1 MQPHGGFWIRF
12 VAYIIDSI
20 IMNIVSGVLWMF
32 VGTGVGVMGANETAM
47 TASAIGAGMLNLVMN
62 WLYSAIL
69 ESSSWQGTV
78 GKKALSLVVTDEAG
92 QRIGFGRASGRYF
105 AKILSGIILLIGF
118 FMIGWTERKQ
128 GLHDKLAGTLVFK
141 AGSQGIAQS
150 HTEIFS

>member
-1 MQPHGGFWIRF
+1 MQPRGGFWIRF

-78 GKKALSLVVTDEAG
+78 GKKALSLVVTD
-92 QRIGFGRASGRYF
+92 
-105 AKILSGIILLIGF
+105 
-118 FMIGWTERKQ
+118 
-128 GLHDKLAGTLVFK
+128 
-141 AGSQGIAQS
+141 
-150 HTEIFS
+150 